1 MEKTMRKITTL
12 LCAIFTASALWANKT
27 LPDLTGIY
35 GPDVKTIGIPAISS
49 KVPKAPFIAVTN
61 RLAKAGYRMKNAANV
76 AENTVAPAERRAKL
90 LEELWMDP
98 EVDLI
103 VFAYGGQGAG
113 DVVKILDWEKLK
125 QRDMR
130 VIGFS
135 DLTMM
140 VNTMMIKGVGHPY
153 SGPVLTTLGYSNE
166 AAVKRMRDM
175 MSGCPADI
183 KLNPV
188 KAAEMPV
195 KGLPMGGL
203 LERLHRLT
211 MNGTLTDLTGRVVFI
226 ENTQK
231 YTPRTEEFLDAMIAK
246 GVFEKAAAV
255 VICDFNKKAP
265 KNKTDAILKK
275 FAERIPCPIY
285 SGFPYGHISDTS
297 IIDFR
302 RELVITPDGTL
313 SWEK

>member
-1 MEKTMRKITTL
+1 MRKTAAL
-12 LCAIFTASALWANKT
+12 LCAIFTAGALWANKT

-49 KVPKAPFIAVTN
+49 KVPKDAFISITN
-61 RLAKAGYRMKNAANV
+61 RLAKAGYRMKVAANV
-76 AENTVAPAERRAKL
+76 SENTVAPAERRARL

-135 DLTMM
+135 DLTLM
-140 VNTMMIKGVGHPY
+140 VNTMMVKGIGHPH
-153 SGPVLTTLGYSNE
+153 SGPVLTTLGYSSE

-175 MSGCPADI
+175 MAGCPADI
-183 KLNPV
+183 KLKPI
-188 KAAEMPV
+188 KAADKPV
-195 KGLPMGGL
+195 EGLPMGGL

-211 MNGTLTDLTGRVVFI
+211 MNETLTDLSGRIVFI
-226 ENTQK
+226 ENTRK
-231 YTPRTEEFLDAMIAK
+231 YTPRTEEFLDAMIEK
-246 GVFEKAAAV
+246 GVFDKAAAV
-255 VICDFNKKAP
+255 VICDFNTKAP
-265 KNKTDAILKK
+265 KAKTDAILKK
-275 FAERIPCPIY
+275 FADRIPCPVY
-285 SGFPYGHISDTS
+285 AGFPYGHISDTS

-302 RELVITPDGTL
+302 RELFISPDGNL
-313 SWEK
+313 SWKKTTY

>member
-1 MEKTMRKITTL
+1 MKKTIAL
-12 LCAIFTASALWANKT
+12 FGTAFAMSTLWANKT

-49 KVPKAPFIAVTN
+49 KVPKAPFIAITN
-61 RLAKAGYRMKNAANV
+61 RLAKAGYRMKVAVNV
-76 AENTVAPAERRAKL
+76 AENSVAPAERRARL

-140 VNTMMIKGVGHPY
+140 VNTMMVKGVGHPH
-153 SGPVLTTLGYSNE
+153 SGPVLTTLGYSSE

-183 KLNPV
+183 KLKAV
-188 KAAEMPV
+188 KAAEAPV
-195 KGLPMGGL
+195 TGLPMGGL

-211 MNGTLTDLTGRVVFI
+211 MDGTLTDLTGRIVFI
-226 ENTQK
+226 ENTKK

-255 VICDFNKKAP
+255 VICDFNTKAP

-275 FAERIPCPIY
+275 FAGRIPCPVY
-285 SGFPYGHISDTS
+285 AGFPYGHIANTS

-302 RELVITPDGTL
+302 RELTITPDGTL
-313 SWEK
+313 SWKK